1 MTMTK
6 LKNEAQL
13 ARKAVEVA
21 EKYAKNRGYN
31 GFPANFS
38 ANDKV
43 EASYR
48 LLVADKLVTALPAD
62 QESIPHMRHKLALW
76 IARQLPKDHPLLQ

>member
-1 MTMTK
+1 MAK

-13 ARKAVEVA
+13 AKKAVEVA
-21 EKYAKNRGYN
+21 EKYAKNRGYE
-31 GFPANFS
+31 PLPPTAS

-43 EASYR
+43 ECSYR
-48 LLVADKLVTALPAD
+48 LLVQDKLITPLAPD
-62 QESIPHMRHKLALW
+62 QENHLNMRHKLALW